1 MSPQS
6 GGSEIEQMVGKA
18 VMEAAKLSSQAGQA
32 ARKIISQM
40 SSEMA
45 DMKGYDVP
53 LIDLI
58 DTNEEI
64 LAMIALPGIAKENID
79 LAVTEDALSITA
91 KAMPRTASYLCREMS
106 PEGFKRE
113 IKLPVEV
120 KPEQVKARFDNGILE
135 VRLPKLVVT
144 SATTVQVQ

>member
-6 GGSEIEQMVGKA
+6 DGSDLEQKVGKA
-18 VMEAAKLSSQAGQA
+18 VMEAAKLSSQAGQT

-53 LIDLI
+53 PIDLI
-58 DTNEEI
+58 DTNEELI
-64 LAMIALPGIAKENID
+64 AMIALPGIAKENID
-79 LAVTEDALSITA
+79 LAVTEDTLSITA
-91 KAMPRTASYLCREMS
+91 KAMPRTTSYLRREMS

>member
-6 GGSEIEQMVGKA
+6 SGSEFEQTVGKA
-18 VMEAAKLSSQAGQA
+18 ALEAVKRSSQAAQT
-32 ARKIISQM
+32 ARKMISQI

-45 DMKGYDVP
+45 DMKGYDMP
-53 LIDLI
+53 PIDLI
-58 DTNEEI
+58 DTNEELI
-64 LAMIALPGIAKENID
+64 AMIALPGITKENID
-79 LAVTEDALSITA
+79 LAVTEDSISVTA
-91 KAMPRTASYLCREMS
+91 KAIPRTASYLRREMS

-120 KPEQVKARFDNGILE
+120 KPEQVRARFDNGILE
-135 VRLPKLVVT
+135 VRLPKLVVI

>member
-6 GGSEIEQMVGKA
+6 DGSDLEQKVGKA
-18 VMEAAKLSSQAGQA
+18 VMEAAKLSSQAGQT

-53 LIDLI
+53 PIDLI

-64 LAMIALPGIAKENID
+64 IAMIALPGIAKENID
-79 LAVTEDALSITA
+79 LAVTEDTLSITA
-91 KAMPRTASYLCREMS
+91 KAMPRTTSYLRREMS

>member
-6 GGSEIEQMVGKA
+6 GGSELEQRVGNA

-53 LIDLI
+53 PIDLI
-58 DTNEEI
+58 DTNEELI
-64 LAMIALPGIAKENID
+64 AMIALPGIAKENID
-79 LAVTEDALSITA
+79 LAVTEDTLSITA
-91 KAMPRTASYLCREMS
+91 KAMPRTTSYLRREMS

>member
-1 MSPQS
+1 MPTQS
-6 GGSEIEQMVGKA
+6 DGIELEQMVGKA
-18 VMEAAKLSSQAGQA
+18 VMEAAKLSSQAGQT

-53 LIDLI
+53 PIDLI
-58 DTNEEI
+58 NTNEELI
-64 LAMIALPGIAKENID
+64 AMIALPGIAKENID
-79 LAVTEDALSITA
+79 LAVTEDSLSITA
-91 KAMPRTASYLCREMS
+91 KAVPRTASYLRREMS

-113 IKLPVEV
+113 IKLSVEV